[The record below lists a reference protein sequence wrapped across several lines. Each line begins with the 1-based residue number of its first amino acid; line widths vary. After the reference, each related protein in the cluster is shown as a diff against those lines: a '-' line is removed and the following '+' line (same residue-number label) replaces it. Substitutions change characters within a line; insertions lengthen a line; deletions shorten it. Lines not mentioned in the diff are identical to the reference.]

1 MDSEKLKGHL
11 LIGTANVLFGISIPI
26 FKYLFSSGVPP
37 EAIAI
42 MRSIFAC
49 LMFWGV
55 SFFIPKEKVLIKDL
69 IKLIVCGLCGVG
81 INQYLFVMGLKCTS
95 PVDASII
102 STAVPLLENIYNI
115 RQFNLFFVRMIFCV

>member
-26 FKYLFSSGVPP
+26 FKYLLSSGVPP
-37 EAIAI
+37 EAVTI

-55 SFFIPKEKVLIKDL
+55 SFFIPKEKVLIKDF
-69 IKLIVCGLCGVG
+69 
-81 INQYLFVMGLKCTS
+81 FVIGLKCT
-95 PVDASII
+95 
-102 STAVPLLENIYNI
+102 STAVPLLDNIYNI
-115 RQFNLFFVRMIFCV
+115 RQFNLFFVRMDYLCIIYLMFNRKKKNLFPTPYCWF